1 VSEDHLIIVSTVHI
15 CREVQ
20 HHLLQGD
27 HNAESLVVH
36 NGNGFP
42 RLRSF
47 NAAQHTGEHAPG
59 AVGIVDLVP
68 DNVLH
73 LRLRFRFAPGIQCQN
88 ISLLDS
94 GRGRFSRGGSILS
107 RRRSLLLHLYYLFC
121 SGSFADSALR
131 LFRGLGILRHSHH
144 FRRLG
149 ENILCRYSILLNRIG
164 CGFRQTLFCHRL
176 FCRFL
181 GDDGKCRYFRH
192 HGKFFCFLSRHI
204 TFLLSSHF
212 G

>member
-1 VSEDHLIIVSTVHI
+1 MSEDHLIIVSTVHI

-88 ISLLDS
+88 ISLLDR

-107 RRRSLLLHLYYLFC
+107 RRRSLFLHLY
-121 SGSFADSALR
+121 
-131 LFRGLGILRHSHH
+131 
-144 FRRLG
+144 
-149 ENILCRYSILLNRIG
+149 
-164 CGFRQTLFCHRL
+164 RL

-181 GDDGKCRYFRH
+181 GDDGKCRCFRH

>member
-1 VSEDHLIIVSTVHI
+1 MSEDHLIIVSTVHI

-73 LRLRFRFAPGIQCQN
+73 LRLRFRFAPGI
-88 ISLLDS
+88 
-94 GRGRFSRGGSILS
+94 LS
-107 RRRSLLLHLYYLFC
+107 RRRSLFLHLYRLFC

-149 ENILCRYSILLNRIG
+149 ENTLCRYSILHNRIG

-181 GDDGKCRYFRH
+181 GDDGKCRCFRH